1 MRRWWWYSP
10 GLTKFPS
17 ISYKKSSHHLFVWE
31 PAKTGTGVGKRG
43 GGDTS
48 ELEESG
54 HWFSVIISGNFFIL
68 LLYLPKHLSYL
79 GTSPK
84 ASQFHTNIYRN
95 IQYSQEV
102 CNVQFFCCCCEEAN
116 IIQAKQQFL
125 KTPLSGRKYLYEVVY
140 CALQLGRVIFT
151 FCDFQKWAYC

>member
-1 MRRWWWYSP
+1 MVIFSRSHEVPKY
-10 GLTKFPS
+10 F
-17 ISYKKSSHHLFVWE
+17 IQEVFSSLVCMGACQNWNRSWE
-31 PAKTGTGVGKRG
+31 ER

-54 HWFSVIISGNFFIL
+54 HWFSVIISGKFCIL
-68 LLYLPKHLSYL
+68 FLYLPKHLSYL

>member
-1 MRRWWWYSP
+1 MHNSSDKQPFQKKVEFATHYTAMRRWWWYSP

-54 HWFSVIISGNFFIL
+54 HWFSVIISGKFCIL
-68 LLYLPKHLSYL
+68 FLYLPKHLSYL
-79 GTSPK
+79 EQVQKPVSFT
-84 ASQFHTNIYRN
+84 QTFTVT
-95 IQYSQEV
+95 YSILRKSAM
-102 CNVQFFCCCCEEAN
+102 CSFF
-116 IIQAKQQFL
+116 
-125 KTPLSGRKYLYEVVY
+125 VV
-140 CALQLGRVIFT
+140 A
-151 FCDFQKWAYC
+151 A